1 VPTQGAIANVTGEPA
16 NAAKPARYTPQLIA
30 LLVVVA
36 LFAAGYWLI
45 ARQPQVAR
53 ASLPTLVV
61 LPLQPVG
68 ATADE
73 KILAEGLS
81 EELITR
87 LARTDG
93 LRVISSTSGARAQA
107 ENLDLEKLGERL
119 HVTHALEGRLRQ
131 AGQQLRIDL
140 RLLEVPG
147 GRMLWAQTFDRN
159 IADVFALER
168 EIAQSVAG
176 ALALRL
182 GVGNSDGTEVD
193 PQLFRDYL
201 QARRLA
207 TSADRAHGA
216 EMLRAIV
223 AKAPNYARAHASL
236 ARILATNLHPGPI
249 AAGEID
255 EAASEAARALELDAN
270 LAETQTALAI
280 LACRSAEWARC
291 MEFFRHALAL
301 DPADSDTRTSYAYWL
316 GGLGFVDDALREVEI
331 GWTSDPL
338 NYNANF
344 VRARVLDT
352 LGRHEEAQ
360 NYLESATPESGGLVY
375 ARWHN
380 AIWRHDLAAARKY
393 AAAMP
398 QSDGFR
404 ESYAGI
410 TEAQADP
417 ARWTQ
422 VQPMIGTSERATGR
436 VNTLRIM
443 MPNPDYPVEIQGLE
457 TMLRNGWPSYYLL
470 LWMPEYSAMR
480 RDPAFQDFLKRT
492 HLIEFWR
499 SSRWPPQCRAQGD
512 GASCD

>member
-1 VPTQGAIANVTGEPA
+1 MSRDSASAV
-16 NAAKPARYTPQLIA
+16 KPAGHTRQLLSLLILVA
-30 LLVVVA
+30 LL
-36 LFAAGYWLI
+36 AAGYWLL
-45 ARQPQVAR
+45 ARPPQGSR
-53 ASLPTLVV
+53 PSPPTLVV
-61 LPLQPVG
+61 LPLRPVG
-68 ATADE
+68 ATPDE

-119 HVTHALEGRLRQ
+119 HVTHALEGSLRQ
-131 AGQQLRIDL
+131 AGPQLRIDL
-140 RLLEVPG
+140 RLIEVPG
-147 GRMLWAQTFDRN
+147 GRMLWAQAYDRN
-159 IADVFALER
+159 LADVFSIER

-182 GVGNSDGTEVD
+182 GVGNSDSAAEVD

-207 TSADRAHGA
+207 NSAERAQGA

-249 AAGEID
+249 ATGEID
-255 EAASEAARALELDAN
+255 EAAAEAARALELDPN

-280 LACRSAEWARC
+280 LACRSAEWSRC
-291 MEFFRHALAL
+291 IEFFRHALAL

-316 GGLGFVDDALREVEI
+316 GGLGFVEDALREVEI
-331 GWTSDPL
+331 GWSCDPL

-352 LGRHEEAQ
+352 LGRHDEAE

-380 AIWRHDLAAARKY
+380 AIWRNDLAAARKF

-410 TEAQADP
+410 TEALADP

-443 MPNPDYPVEIQGLE
+443 MPNPDFPVEIQGLE

-470 LWMPEYSAMR
+470 LWMPEYAAMR

-492 HLIEFWR
+492 QLIDFWR
-499 SSRWPPQCRAQGD
+499 STRWPPRCHPQGD
-512 GASCD
+512 DARCD